1 MSNLQGPLRLE
12 KSTDCMLQHIF
23 YYLLCF
29 VCVLLCLFLK
39 TEQVDGTALVK
50 DELGIVTK
58 TS

>member
-1 MSNLQGPLRLE
+1 
-12 KSTDCMLQHIF
+12 MLQHIF